1 MTASSG
7 QTESGLARAAKI
19 AGVIFLYII
28 GAIVIGGAFGVGLM
42 FLTECE
48 DGACLWLGL
57 AVYAILAIGI
67 FSAFS
72 AHGGAGSAI
81 ARTAKFIGA
90 IALFIVGAFVVG
102 LAMHTG
108 CDNEDWAGLGLAVYA
123 ILATGIFYWV
133 RRRMSGK
140 KLRAITDS
148 VLVFIVGGF
157 PGLVAFG
164 FGVFFSNGMCR
175 LF

>member
-7 QTESGLARAAKI
+7 QTESRLARAAKI

-28 GAIVIGGAFGVGLM
+28 GAIVIGGAFGGGLM

-48 DGACLWLGL
+48 DGACMWLGL
-57 AVYAILAIGI
+57 GVYAILAIGL

-72 AHGGAGSAI
+72 AHGGAGRAI
-81 ARTAKFIGA
+81 ARTAKTIGA
-90 IALFIVGAFVVG
+90 IALFIAGAFVVG

-108 CDNEDWAGLGLAVYA
+108 CDNENWAWLGLAVYA
-123 ILATGIFYWV
+123 ILAFGIFYWV
-133 RRRMSGK
+133 RVRMSGK
-140 KLRAITDS
+140 KTRAIAYS
-148 VLVFIVGGF
+148 VLVLVVGGF
-157 PGLVAFG
+157 PGLVAFT